1 MPEIIDYGV
10 TGFVVETIED
20 AVASMP
26 ALLQLDRR
34 RIRAV
39 FERRF
44 SADRMARDY
53 VAAYSRLSNGVEQSR
68 AS

>member
-1 MPEIIDYGV
+1 MPEIVDYGI

-20 AVASMP
+20 AVATMP

-34 RIRAV
+34 RIRTV

-53 VAAYSRLSNGVEQSR
+53 VAAYSRLRDGHEQSR

>member
-1 MPEIIDYGV
+1 MPEIVDHGV

-20 AVASMP
+20 AVATMP

-34 RIRAV
+34 RIRGV
-39 FERRF
+39 FEKRF

-53 VAAYSRLSNGVEQSR
+53 IAAYSRLSSGHEEIR

>member
-1 MPEIIDYGV
+1 
-10 TGFVVETIED
+10 
-20 AVASMP
+20 MP

-53 VAAYSRLSNGVEQSR
+53 VAAYSRLNNGHEHSR